1 MRILVVD
8 DDMVSRKK
16 MEVILQEFGDCFL
29 AESGQDAILVFR
41 EASAK
46 NIPFDLISLDI
57 TMPDINGIDVLKQ
70 IRQMESDRAVPPE
83 RQARVMMVSSHA
95 DQNLVLGSVAAGC
108 NNYIVKPFERA
119 KVVEKLRMLGFNV

>member
-29 AESGQDAILVFR
+29 AESGQDAIRVFR

-46 NIPFDLISLDI
+46 DVPFDLISLDI
-57 TMPDINGIDVLKQ
+57 SMPDIDGIEVLKQ
-70 IRQMESDRAVPPE
+70 IRQLEKDLDLPPK

-95 DQNLVLGSVAAGC
+95 DQDLVLGSVAAGC

-119 KVVEKLRMLGFNV
+119 KVVEKLRTLGFNV

>member
-29 AESGQDAILVFR
+29 AESGRDAIRVFR

-57 TMPDINGIDVLKQ
+57 SMPDINGIEVLKE
-70 IRQMESDRAVPPE
+70 IRQMETEGAVPPE
-83 RQARVMMVSSHA
+83 GQARVMMVSSHA
-95 DQNLVLGSVAAGC
+95 DQDLVLGSVAAGC

-119 KVVEKLRMLGFNV
+119 KVLEKLRALGFNV